1 VSTTL
6 STGPAAFT
14 STQSEAGPVPAAS
27 PTGDTHAIRYRPDI
41 DGLRAI
47 AILPI
52 LLLHCGVTRLRG
64 GFVGVD
70 IFFVISGFL
79 ITAIMVRD
87 IAEERFSIARF
98 YRHRIVRILPA
109 LLVMM
114 TITLG
119 LGCVFLLPNQL
130 RDLGRSAAATSVF
143 GSNVYFYLTS
153 DYFAAAS
160 DAKPL
165 VHTWSLAVE
174 EQFYLLYPLL
184 LWSLR
189 SLCRKRLAQVIGGLA
204 LLSFAVGGWLASSY
218 PSAAFF
224 LLPARIWELSLGA
237 LVALGVA
244 PKIVRRSLRTALCVL
259 AITVIAASCVV
270 ISSGWPF
277 PVPFALPPAV
287 AAAVLLA
294 YGGQGPTARLLGA
307 WPLRAVGLISYS
319 AYLWHRPII
328 AFYQIRHGSTL
339 APVETIG
346 LLCASL
352 GAAWLSYAVI
362 ERPASRRWRIGSGL
376 APHATAVVL
385 LAAMAAA
392 GLTIAAKADDI
403 RPLSPRLTLAASY
416 LGWDA
421 TPAGKRQF
429 SADRCFVLP
438 TGRAFSPDC
447 LRLSTTM
454 PNIALLGDSHGAH
467 FSQALHALLP
477 GANVVQAT
485 AAGCRPL
492 VHGKGLPTCRA
503 TMDAAFDTLDFTR
516 IDTVILSALWLD
528 FEQPALLDTIRWL
541 RMRGTRV
548 LVIGPSVEYDADLP
562 TLIVRSARE
571 GDPTLADRYRLAD
584 RIALDHAM
592 AGPIRAAGADYASA
606 IATECT
612 GSTCRLTTAHGTP
625 LHFDHSHFTP
635 AGAQAALT
643 SILTRH
649 PVIRQR

>member
-1 VSTTL
+1 MGASVQVSESIATGSAATA
-6 STGPAAFT
+6 STRISAPKDERGL
-14 STQSEAGPVPAAS
+14 
-27 PTGDTHAIRYRPDI
+27 RYRPDI
-41 DGLRAI
+41 DGLRAL

-52 LLLHCGVTRLRG
+52 LLLHCGVTKLRG

-87 IAEERFSIARF
+87 IAAERFSIARF
-98 YRHRIVRILPA
+98 YRHRIIRILPA

-114 TITLG
+114 TVTLA

-143 GSNVYFYLTS
+143 GSNIYFYLTS

-189 SLCRKRLAQVIGGLA
+189 GLSRQRLAQVIAGLA
-204 LLSFAVGGWLASSY
+204 LASFAVGGWLVTTY

-237 LVALGVA
+237 LVALGAVPTIA
-244 PKIVRRSLRTALCVL
+244 NRSIRATLCIL
-259 AITVIAASCVV
+259 AIAVIAASCVA

-294 YGGQGPTARLLGA
+294 YGGEGTTARLLGA
-307 WPLRAVGLISYS
+307 WPLRTIGLISYS

-339 APVETIG
+339 APVETVG

-352 GAAWLSYAVI
+352 GAAWLSFALV
-362 ERPASRRWRIGSGL
+362 ERPASRRWRSGSGL
-376 APHATAVVL
+376 APHAVAVVL
-385 LAAMAAA
+385 LAAMAIA

-403 RPLSPRLTLAASY
+403 RPLSPRQRLAASY
-416 LGWDA
+416 LGWDS
-421 TPAGKRQF
+421 TDAGKRQF
-429 SADRCFVLP
+429 STDRCFALP
-438 TGRAFSPDC
+438 TGRPFAPDC
-447 LRLSTTM
+447 LRLSATK
-454 PNIALLGDSHGAH
+454 PNIVLLGDSHGAH
-467 FSQALHALLP
+467 FSQALHTLLP
-477 GANVVQAT
+477 AANIIQAT

-492 VHGKGLPTCRA
+492 LHGKGLPTCRA
-503 TMDAAFDTLDFTR
+503 TMDTAFGTLDFTR
-516 IDTVILSALWLD
+516 IDTLILSARWLD

-541 RMRGTRV
+541 RERGTRV

-562 TLIVRSARE
+562 ALIVRSSQDA
-571 GDPTLADRYRLAD
+571 DPALADRFRLAD
-584 RIALDHAM
+584 RIALDRTM
-592 AGPIRAAGADYASA
+592 AGPVRATGADYASA
-606 IATECT
+606 IDTECT
-612 GSTCRLTTAHGTP
+612 GATCRLTTADGTP

-635 AGAQAALT
+635 AGAQAALAA
-643 SILTRH
+643 ILASH
-649 PVIRQR
+649 PVIRRR